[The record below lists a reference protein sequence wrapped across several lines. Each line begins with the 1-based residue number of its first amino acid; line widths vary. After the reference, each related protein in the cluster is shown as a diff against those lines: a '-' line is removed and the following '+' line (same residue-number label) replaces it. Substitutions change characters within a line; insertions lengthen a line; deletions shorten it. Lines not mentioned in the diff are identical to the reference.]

1 MVGRSSG
8 LHAVPGGLNIPQNAI
23 PLTIDASGVLDP
35 ITIFPGG
42 FTIDPLPPSLAL
54 NISGRTQR
62 SDHHRSADARLR
74 ERDRHPSSG
83 FFNSGAGGV
92 SGFRQRG
99 RQLRLVEPGACRVGG
114 RGLGV
119 LNVGTLNS
127 GVLNVGSGISGL
139 YNTAIVVLGTPALG
153 AGNVGQ
159 QLSGCWRP
167 GRR

>member
-1 MVGRSSG
+1 M
-8 LHAVPGGLNIPQNAI
+8 
-23 PLTIDASGVLDP
+23 TIDASGVLDP

-42 FTIDPLPPSLAL
+42 FTIDPLPLSLAL
-54 NISGRTQR
+54 NISVPDSSVPIIIVPPTPGFGNAT
-62 SDHHRSADARLR
+62 AT
-74 ERDRHPSSG
+74 PSSG

-92 SGFRQRG
+92 SGFG
-99 RQLRLVEPGACRVGG
+99 NFGAGSSG
-114 RGLGV
+114 WWNQAHAALAGAGSGV

-139 YNTAIVVLGTPALG
+139 YNTAIVGLGTPALVSG